1 MHALSNDQRI
11 VDTRKEVTGRE
22 TGSRAIVWK
31 ELNRRQ
37 FAKDKSYSALPTK
50 LMRPF

>member
-1 MHALSNDQRI
+1 MYALSNDQRI
-11 VDTRKEVTGRE
+11 VDTRKEVTGKE

-31 ELNRRQ
+31 ELNHRQ